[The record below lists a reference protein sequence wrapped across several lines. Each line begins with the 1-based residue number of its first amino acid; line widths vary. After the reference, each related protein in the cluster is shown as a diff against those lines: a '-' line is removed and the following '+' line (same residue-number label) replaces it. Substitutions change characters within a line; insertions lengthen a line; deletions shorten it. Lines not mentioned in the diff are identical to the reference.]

1 MGSLKP
7 DTKYIYERS
16 DGIVYA
22 REFGADPS
30 TRQVVGYESGREYD
44 PVSGHKIDYDKR
56 TPDGRP
62 LHEHLMEDKMWGE
75 IRRAAKTNPTLQDAL
90 DHVIMIYK
98 LTKTKWVTN

>member
-22 REFGADPS
+22 REFGAEPS

-75 IRRAAKTNPTLQDAL
+75 IRRTARTNPTLQDEL
-90 DHVIMIYK
+90 NRVIMIYK
-98 LTKTKWVTN
+98 LTKTK